1 MLFGGM
7 KYNLYLCI
15 VFKRL
20 ISYLNKMRKYN
31 NYASVTKLTNKERR
45 NLAQFCLD
53 YCIDVIGQPKN
64 KRIPTFNIVKT
75 DKVFYGEYSGELEKI
90 YVYYNQCGTV
100 GLFISTFIHE
110 YTHHTQN
117 LNKYEKV
124 LSKVG
129 YSNHPQEIEAE
140 YMAKSYTQS
149 CLELFRKS
157 I

>member
-7 KYNLYLCI
+7 RYNLYLCLM
-15 VFKRL
+15 FERL
-20 ISYLNKMRKYN
+20 ISSMEKRIKYN
-31 NYASVTKLTNKERR
+31 NYASVMELTNKERR
-45 NLAQFCLD
+45 DLAQFCLN
-53 YCIDVIGQPKN
+53 YCIKVLGQPK
-64 KRIPTFNIVKT
+64 KKGIPTFSIVKT
-75 DKVFYGEYSGELEKI
+75 ESPYYGQYDGTIEKI
-90 YVYYNQCGTV
+90 YVYYNKCGTI
-100 GLFISTFIHE
+100 GQFISTFIHE

-140 YMAKSYTQS
+140 YMAKLYKQS

>member
-1 MLFGGM
+1 MN
-7 KYNLYLCI
+7 K
-15 VFKRL
+15 
-20 ISYLNKMRKYN
+20 ISKYN

-45 NLAQFCLD
+45 DLAQFCLD
-53 YCIDVIGQPKN
+53 YCIDVLGQPKN
-64 KRIPTFNIVKT
+64 KGIPTFSIVKNNK
-75 DKVFYGEYSGELEKI
+75 DYYGEYSVELEKI
-90 YVYYNQCGTV
+90 YVYYNQCNTV

-129 YSNHPQEIEAE
+129 YSDHPQEIEANH
-140 YMAKSYTQS
+140 MANLHKQT
-149 CLELFRKS
+149 CIKLFRKS